1 MKKSL
6 LILLLVTPFVLKLHA
21 QDMNSMTPQQR
32 MLLLQQLN
40 PNQKQFGMPSN
51 IQQYNPGSYLPQS
64 QGGNLPVNV
73 QQMSDFRKYIQALNA
88 TLDEDETPYYVDER
102 TFIEDSLYREF
113 MLEVDDKKM
122 KVFGSDM
129 FNRAIIS
136 FEPNLN
142 LPTPTNY
149 IIGTNDELL
158 IDISGLYDVSYK
170 LKVTPDGNVRVPNV
184 GLIRVGGMTFERAI
198 ATLKKELSR
207 YYSGITSEE
216 TKVDI
221 NLGNIRSIKVTAAGE
236 VSFPGTYTLPSL
248 ATAINALYS
257 CGGPN
262 KIGSMRSIRV
272 IRNAETV
279 GEIDFYQFLM
289 TGALESNIVLQDN
302 DILIVEPNRNE
313 ITVDG
318 AIKRRGYYEFVQG
331 ESLSDLLYYAG
342 GLRGD
347 ANRNK
352 ITIYRYADAQR
363 TIIDVSESSAAST
376 ALVAGDSIF
385 VSKIE
390 DIYDNRVEL
399 SGAVKAP
406 GTYALTPDLT
416 IKSLIDKAGGVQDEA
431 FLNVATIQRQKK
443 NENPEMISF
452 NLGKILTGED
462 SDIDLING
470 DLIVIDSL
478 QNFMDE
484 QFVTIQGK
492 VKNPGKYPLNMKM
505 NVRDLVFLAKGF
517 TDGAETENIQVVRII
532 KDPAKMEEG
541 SKKSLTFTVSLDKD
555 LNFEGEDGTMY
566 LENGDLVIVRSIEGI
581 EPIRVASVEGEVK
594 NPGFYTIEHKNI
606 RVSDLLKRTGG
617 FTPYAS
623 VSSAYLIR
631 NEENWASDNPMAKIF
646 ARNLRRILQSSKE
659 SSLDMALLSK
669 MQISSIT
676 ELNALD
682 TITNYASIKDIQE
695 LLYAAGVVSLD
706 LEEIVKSP
714 GSLKDLFVEN
724 GDVLVIPK
732 KSQTVKVIGEV
743 MYPSFVV
750 YSNTNN
756 FKDYII
762 SSGGFSNK
770 ALKKNSFIL
779 YPNGKVVGTR
789 SFLGIKFYPRVV
801 AGSMIIVPQKPISL
815 TNKMTP
821 AEVITITSSVTSTMV
836 LLYSIISN
844 QKK

>member
-6 LILLLVTPFVLKLHA
+6 LILLLIAPFILKLPA
-21 QDMNSMTPQQR
+21 QDLNSMTPQQR

-40 PNQKQFGMPSN
+40 PNQKQSGMPSN

-88 TLDEDETPYYVDER
+88 NLDEDETPYYVDER

-113 MLEVDDKKM
+113 MIEADEKKI

-149 IIGTNDELL
+149 MIGTNDELL
-158 IDISGLYDVSYK
+158 IDVSGLYDVSYK
-170 LKVTPDGNVRVPNV
+170 LKVTPDGFVRIPNV
-184 GLIRVGGMTFERAI
+184 GLIKVGGMTFEKAT
-198 ATLKKELSR
+198 ATLKKELSK

-221 NLGNIRSIKVTAAGE
+221 NLGNIRSIKVTATGE
-236 VSFPGTYTLPSL
+236 VSYPGTYTLPSL
-248 ATAINALYS
+248 ATAINALYA

-262 KIGSMRSIRV
+262 QIGSMRAIKV
-272 IRNAETV
+272 IRNAKTV
-279 GEIDFYQFLM
+279 AEIDFYQFLM
-289 TGALESNIVLQDN
+289 TGILEHNIVLQDN
-302 DILIVEPNRNE
+302 DILIVEPNKNE
-313 ITVDG
+313 VVVDG
-318 AIKRRGYYEFVQG
+318 SIKRRGMYEIVPG

-342 GLRGD
+342 GLRED
-347 ANRNK
+347 ANRHK

-363 TIIDVSESSAAST
+363 TIIDASESMAAST
-376 ALVAGDSIF
+376 GLVAGDSIF
-385 VSKIE
+385 ISKIE

-399 SGAVKAP
+399 AGAVKAP

-416 IKSLIDKAGGVQDEA
+416 VKSLIDKAGGVQDEA
-431 FLNVATIQRQKK
+431 FLNVVTIQRQKK

-452 NLGKILTGED
+452 NLGKILKGENP
-462 SDIDLING
+462 DLALVNG
-470 DLIVIDSL
+470 DYIMIDSL
-478 QNFMDE
+478 KNFMDE
-484 QFVTIQGK
+484 QYVTIQGK
-492 VKNPGKYPLNMKM
+492 VKKPGKYPLNMKM

-517 TDGAETENIQVVRII
+517 TDGAETDNIQIVRII
-532 KDPAKMEEG
+532 KDPTKMEEG

-555 LNFEGEDGTMY
+555 LNFDDDAGTMY

-581 EPIRVASVEGEVK
+581 EPIRMASVEGEVK

-606 RVSDLLKRTGG
+606 RVSDLLEKTGG
-617 FTPYAS
+617 FTQYAS
-623 VSSAYLIR
+623 ISSAYLIR
-631 NEENWASDNPMAKIF
+631 DEESWVSSNPMAKIF
-646 ARNLRRILQSSKE
+646 TRNLRRILQSSKE

-669 MQISSIT
+669 MQINSIA

-706 LEEIVKSP
+706 LDEVVKNP
-714 GSLKDLFVEN
+714 GSLKDLLVES

-750 YSNTNN
+750 YSNTNS
-756 FKDYII
+756 FKDYVI

-770 ALKKNSFIL
+770 ALKKNAFVL

-789 SFLGIKFYPRVV
+789 SFLGIKMYPRVV
-801 AGSMIIVPQKPISL
+801 AGSMIIVPQKPMSL

-836 LLYSIISN
+836 LLYSIVR
-844 QKK
+844 KP

>member
-6 LILLLVTPFVLKLHA
+6 LILLLITPFVLQLHA
-21 QDMNSMTPQQR
+21 QDLNSMTPQQR

-73 QQMSDFRKYIQALNA
+73 RQMSDFRKYIQALNA
-88 TLDEDETPYYVDER
+88 NLDEGETPYYVDER
-102 TFIEDSLYREF
+102 TFVEDSLYREF
-113 MLEVDDKKM
+113 MIQGDEKKM
-122 KVFGSDM
+122 KVFGSNI
-129 FNRAIIS
+129 FNKGVVI

-142 LPTPTNY
+142 LPTPANY

-170 LKVTPDGNVRVPNV
+170 LKVTPDGNVRIPNV
-184 GLIRVGGMTFERAI
+184 GLIKVGGMTFESANT
-198 ATLKKELSR
+198 TLKRQLSK
-207 YYSGITSEE
+207 YYTGIDSGE

-221 NLGNIRSIKVTAAGE
+221 NLGKIRSIKVTAAGE

-248 ATAINALYS
+248 ATVINALYS

-262 KIGSMRSIRV
+262 KIGSMRSIKI

-279 GEIDFYQFLM
+279 AEIDFYQFLM

-313 ITVDG
+313 VVVDG

-331 ESLSDLLYYAG
+331 EALSDLLYYAG
-342 GLRGD
+342 GLSGD

-352 ITIYRYADAQR
+352 ITIYRYADAQK

-376 ALVAGDSIF
+376 TLAAGDSIF

-416 IKSLIDKAGGVQDEA
+416 IKSLINKAGGVQDEA

-452 NLGKILTGED
+452 NLGKILAGED
-462 SDIDLING
+462 SDIALING
-470 DLIVIDSL
+470 DFIVIDSL

-492 VKNPGKYPLNMKM
+492 VKKPGRYPLNMKM

-517 TDGAETENIQVVRII
+517 TDGAETDNIQIVRII
-532 KDPAKMEEG
+532 KDPTKMEEG
-541 SKKSLTFTVSLDKD
+541 SKKSFTFTISLDKD
-555 LNFEGEDGTMY
+555 LNFGGDDGTMY

-581 EPIRVASVEGEVK
+581 EPIRMASVEGEVK
-594 NPGFYTIEHKNI
+594 NPGFYTVEHKNI
-606 RVSDLLKRTGG
+606 RVSDLLERTGG

-623 VSSAYLIR
+623 ISSAYLIR

-646 ARNLRRILQSSKE
+646 TRNLRRILQSSKE
-659 SSLDMALLSK
+659 SSLDMALSK

-770 ALKKNSFIL
+770 ALKKNSFVL
-779 YPNGKVVGTR
+779 YPNGKVIGTR

-844 QKK
+844 QIKK